1 MHHHSK
7 EIHAE
12 TYNIIEGRSCRCL
25 HNSDVIPN
33 LRARLSPMAF
43 FDSSYKEIY
52 KKALEMND
60 EGAVVSP
67 YTVQLELASNGSD
80 VSDSLTQF
88 STTNK
93 IQKYSRTTSKTERQ
107 IPESIC
113 QQGVGKR
120 I

>member
-1 MHHHSK
+1 
-7 EIHAE
+7 
-12 TYNIIEGRSCRCL
+12 
-25 HNSDVIPN
+25 
-33 LRARLSPMAF
+33 MAF

-88 STTNK
+88 EEYTNK
-93 IQKYSRTTSKTERQ
+93 IQKYSRTTSKD
-107 IPESIC
+107 
-113 QQGVGKR
+113 
-120 I
+120 